1 MKNNEPLPT
10 QTCLPLDDFCN
21 KLNRRIRGS
30 RCKPGR
36 GRSVQ
41 TAVVGRDDGDGR
53 ILADQRRARLAG
65 LRELEGEPLFVA
77 DDEGDYANPAIS
89 GPRPTADS

>member
-1 MKNNEPLPT
+1 MKKNESLPT
-10 QTCLPLDDFCN
+10 QTYLPIDDFCN
-21 KLNRRIRGS
+21 KLNRRIRG
-30 RCKPGR
+30 RRGKPGR
-36 GRSVQ
+36 GRAVP
-41 TAVVGRDDGDGR
+41 TAVVGRDDCDNR

-65 LRELEGEPLFVA
+65 LRELEGEPFFVA